1 VKTLYRRAR
10 LASADGLSALLVV
23 DGRIAWLGQDDES
36 PAIAADSIDT
46 VDLDGALVLP
56 GFVDAHVHV
65 TETGLLLA
73 GVDLSAARS
82 VTAVLDQVAAAAAA
96 RPGRPVLGHGWD
108 ELQLAEGRPPTAA
121 ELDRAGGGLEVYLSR
136 VDVHSAVVSGA
147 LAVRAGV
154 TGLPGWEPSGRVER
168 DAHHAAR
175 HATRF
180 DIDPADRRELQLLAL
195 RSAAAA
201 GITELHEMSAPHV
214 APEFDLVS
222 LVSLVSSPDLGRQ
235 EPLGRRPAGEA
246 AVLPGVVPYRGELAG
261 DEEHARQILA
271 GLAVAGLPGSAGR
284 PGLAG
289 LAGDLMVDGSI
300 GSRTAAV
307 HQDYTDAPGH
317 RGHLYLDADQV
328 RDHVVACA
336 RTGLQAGFHVIGDAA
351 VDTVLAGFSAAASVV
366 GLDRVRAGR
375 HRIEHLE
382 AIDQAGVLTA
392 ARLGLIASVQPAFD
406 AAWGGAD
413 RMYAVRLGPAR
424 AAGLNPFA
432 AMATAGVTLAFG
444 SDSPVTPFAPWEGIR
459 AALLHR
465 NPDHRLPIAAAL
477 AGYTTGGRT
486 AGSGP
491 GRGSGDDAG
500 APVPGRSRGAGASG
514 RPGVSGLPGGA
525 DEFGAAGEFAA
536 AREFGAGEGFPADRG
551 DGRLVVGGPATFT
564 CWHSPALHSTADDP
578 LAAVAQELRSGA
590 PVPTCVKTIING
602 QEAFSAP

>member
-1 VKTLYRRAR
+1 M
-10 LASADGLSALLVV
+10 V
-23 DGRIAWLGQDDES
+23 DGRIAWTGRDDEA
-36 PAIAADSIDT
+36 PAIAADV

-82 VTAVLDQVAAAAAA
+82 VTAVLDQVAAAARA

-108 ELQLAEGRPPTAA
+108 ELRLAEGRPPTGA

-147 LAVRAGV
+147 LAERAGV
-154 TGLPGWEPSGRVER
+154 AGLPGWDSSGRIER

-180 DIDPADRRELQLLAL
+180 DLDPAARRELQLLAL

-214 APEFDLVS
+214 APDSDLVS
-222 LVSLVSSPDLGRQ
+222 LVDLVDS
-235 EPLGRRPAGEA
+235 GRRSAGET
-246 AVLPGVVPYRGELAG
+246 AVLPDVVPYRGELAT
-261 DEEHARQILA
+261 DEAHARRIAA
-271 GLAVAGLPGSAGR
+271 GLAAAGLPR
-284 PGLAG
+284 LAG

-317 RGHLYLDADQV
+317 RGHLYLDAEQI
-328 RDHVVACA
+328 RDHVIACSRA
-336 RTGLQAGFHVIGDAA
+336 GLQAGFHVIGDAA
-351 VDTVLAGFSAAASVV
+351 VDTVLAGFEEAASVI
-366 GLDRVRAGR
+366 GLDVLRGGR

-382 AIDQAGVLTA
+382 AIDAAGVLTT

-406 AAWGGAD
+406 AAWGGTE
-413 RMYAVRLGPAR
+413 RMYAVRLGPVR
-424 AAGLNPFA
+424 AGGLNPFA
-432 AMATAGVTLAFG
+432 AMVAAGVTLAFG

-465 NPDHRLPIAAAL
+465 TPAQRLPIAAAL
-477 AGYTTGGRT
+477 AGYTSGGR
-486 AGSGP
+486 AAGP
-491 GRGSGDDAG
+491 GRGSGPGPETEGPPG
-500 APVPGRSRGAGASG
+500 A
-514 RPGVSGLPGGA
+514 
-525 DEFGAAGEFAA
+525 FAAGP
-536 AREFGAGEGFPADRG
+536 GAFPAGPG
-551 DGRLVVGGPATFT
+551 DGRLVAGAPATFT
-564 CWHSPALHSTADDP
+564 CWQSPALRALAVGGGPRSGTGDA
-578 LAAVAQELRSGA
+578 LAALAEELMAGA
-590 PVPTCVKTIING
+590 PPPTCLKTVING
-602 QEAFSAP
+602 QEAFTALT